1 MPVPWMQASPASAD
15 AGRHAIRD
23 SQRRGKSRDGNRCE
37 LGLDLL
43 KTKIKGPKALG
54 TIVHTDLGRITVGE

>member
-1 MPVPWMQASPASAD
+1 MP
-15 AGRHAIRD
+15 GGIGFRD

-43 KTKIKGPKALG
+43 KIKIKGPKALG
-54 TIVHTDLGRITVGE
+54 TIVHSDLGRITVGE